1 MPFLRPLAAPSVVLA
16 CLALASC
23 GGGGSSGVSAGDGGA
38 PIAPKAANRRV
49 TVVMASTRSSEQ
61 RLLAQIYAQAIKAAG
76 FRVRLAGGLA
86 AGAPSIA
93 ALEQGRV
100 NAYARFAR
108 VPAREQSALERRGV
122 ALLPLGR
129 PVRANGL
136 AVPARTARRFHLTDI
151 SGLARHA
158 ARMTLAVPR
167 GCERR
172 PDCLPALK
180 RAYGLHFR
188 GVRRVRP
195 DLAHEA
201 LRTGRAQV
209 SLVSTTDP
217 HVRRSGEALLEDDR
231 RAFPAAGPL
240 VLVRKALERRG
251 GRALSDA
258 VDRADRGLTVEVMEE
273 LNARVDFDEKPSAR
287 VARDYLKASGLL

>member
-1 MPFLRPLAAPSVVLA
+1 MPFLRPLAAPVAVLA

-23 GGGGSSGVSAGDGGA
+23 GGGGSSGASAGDGGA
-38 PIAPKAANRRV
+38 PITPKAANRRV

-76 FRVRLAGGLA
+76 FHVRLAGGLA

-93 ALEQGRV
+93 ALEQGQV

-108 VPAREQSALERRGV
+108 VPAREQSALERGGV

-136 AVPARTARRFHLTDI
+136 AVPARTARRFHLRNI

-158 ARMTLAVPR
+158 AGMTLAVPR
-167 GCERR
+167 GCERQ

-180 RAYGLHFR
+180 RAYGLRFR

-217 HVRRSGEALLEDDR
+217 HVRRSGEALLVDDR
-231 RAFPAAGPL
+231 RAFPAAGPV
-240 VLVRKALERRG
+240 VLVRRALQRRG
-251 GRALSDA
+251 GQALRHA
-258 VDRADRGLTVEVMEE
+258 VDEADSGLTVEMMEE
-273 LNARVDFDEKPSAR
+273 LNARVEFDEDSPVR
-287 VARDYLKASGLL
+287 VARDYLRATGLL